1 MPSTKGLT
9 NGDLIGGVEPSR
21 MDDGR
26 FRPNRAKA
34 MRGGEF
40 MLYQNMLWG
49 LAEARFVW
57 DGLPET
63 VNERYLER
71 VLHRHGLAVFFEDPR
86 LHAFFALH
94 AAGTGDVDVYGD
106 PKTFRVTG
114 NRYINRE
121 ISSKDCVPIW
131 TNRNRVN
138 DQWVVNYY
146 AAALAEAAET
156 VRVNALNSRSPMIL
170 ALSQEQRLAG
180 ENFYRQV
187 AEGQPVIFTVKD
199 DMGRGLAESVQALDN
214 RQSPNAISDAIRVK
228 KEIWDDAMLAL
239 GIQSAPRT
247 RGAARR
253 RRGGGDPGPDRGVP
267 RRGDRRPP
275 GGRGR
280 HQRAVRPERVRALAA
295 QSGAGARH
303 QRLGGGLRWL
313 TSR

>member
-9 NGDLIGGVEPSR
+9 NGDLIGGAEPS
-21 MDDGR
+21 MANDGR

-114 NRYINRE
+114 NRYINRD

-187 AEGQPVIFTVKD
+187 AEGQPVIVTVKD
-199 DMGRGLAESVQALDN
+199 DMGRGLAESVQVLDN

-239 GIQSAPRT
+239 GIQCAPPDKKERLVDDEVEAIQGQT
-247 RGAARR
+247 AAF
-253 RRGGGDPGPDRGVP
+253 RGV
-267 RRGDRRPP
+267 
-275 GGRGR
+275 
-280 HQRAVRPERVRALAA
+280 AI
-295 QSGAGARH
+295 GAR
-303 QRLGGGLRWL
+303 QEAADAINERYGLNVSVHWRH
-313 TSR
+313 SREQVRGINDSGEGFDG

>member
-1 MPSTKGLT
+1 MPSTNGLT
-9 NGDLIGGVEPSR
+9 NGDLIGGVEPSKLNA
-21 MDDGR
+21 GR
-26 FRPNRAKA
+26 FRPNAAKA
-34 MRGGEF
+34 LRGGEF

-63 VNERYLER
+63 VDERYLER
-71 VLHRHGLAVFFEDPR
+71 TLHRHGLAVFFEDSL

-94 AAGTGDVDVYGD
+94 AAGTGDIDVYGN

-121 ISSKDCVPIW
+121 VSSKDCVPIW

-170 ALSQEQRLAG
+170 ALSQEQKLAG

-199 DMGRGLAESVQALDN
+199 EMGRGLAESVQALDN
-214 RQSPNAISDAIRVK
+214 RLSPNAISDAIRVK

-239 GIQSAPRT
+239 GIQCAPPDKKERLVDDEVEAIQGQT
-247 RGAARR
+247 AAF
-253 RRGGGDPGPDRGVP
+253 RGV
-267 RRGDRRPP
+267 
-275 GGRGR
+275 
-280 HQRAVRPERVRALAA
+280 AI
-295 QSGAGARH
+295 GAR
-303 QRLGGGLRWL
+303 QEAADAINERYGLNVSVHWRH
-313 TSR
+313 SREQVRGINDMGEGFAD

>member
-9 NGDLIGGVEPSR
+9 NGDLIGGVEPSL
-21 MDDGR
+21 MSDGR

-239 GIQSAPRT
+239 GIQCAPPDKKERLVDDEVEAIQGQT
-247 RGAARR
+247 AAF
-253 RRGGGDPGPDRGVP
+253 RGV
-267 RRGDRRPP
+267 
-275 GGRGR
+275 
-280 HQRAVRPERVRALAA
+280 AI
-295 QSGAGARH
+295 GARQEAADAINERYGLNVSVH
-303 QRLGGGLRWL
+303 WRHSREQVRGINDLGEGFDG
-313 TSR
+313 

>member
-9 NGDLIGGVEPSR
+9 NGDLIGGAEPSKLA
-21 MDDGR
+21 DGR

-40 MLYQNMLWG
+40 TLYQNILWG

-71 VLHRHGLAVFFEDPR
+71 VLHRHGLAVFFEDSR

-239 GIQSAPRT
+239 GIQCAPPDKKERLVDDEVEALQ
-247 RGAARR
+247 GQMAAF
-253 RRGGGDPGPDRGVP
+253 RGVAICA
-267 RRGDRRPP
+267 RQEAADAINERYGLNVSVHWRHSREQVRGIND
-275 GGRGR
+275 
-280 HQRAVRPERVRALAA
+280 
-295 QSGAGARH
+295 
-303 QRLGGGLRWL
+303 LGESFDG
-313 TSR
+313 

>member
-40 MLYQNMLWG
+40 VLYQNMLWG

-199 DMGRGLAESVQALDN
+199 DVGRGLAESVQALDN

-239 GIQSAPRT
+239 GIQCAPPDKKERLVDDEVEAIQGQT
-247 RGAARR
+247 AAF
-253 RRGGGDPGPDRGVP
+253 RGV
-267 RRGDRRPP
+267 
-275 GGRGR
+275 
-280 HQRAVRPERVRALAA
+280 AI
-295 QSGAGARH
+295 GAR
-303 QRLGGGLRWL
+303 QEAADAINERYGLNVSVHWRH
-313 TSR
+313 SREQVRGIDDAGEGFVG

>member
-21 MDDGR
+21 MNDGR

-86 LHAFFALH
+86 LHAFLALH

-239 GIQSAPRT
+239 GIQCAPPDKKERLVDDEVEAIQGQT
-247 RGAARR
+247 AAF
-253 RRGGGDPGPDRGVP
+253 RGV
-267 RRGDRRPP
+267 
-275 GGRGR
+275 
-280 HQRAVRPERVRALAA
+280 AI
-295 QSGAGARH
+295 GARQEAADAINERYGLNVSVH
-303 QRLGGGLRWL
+303 WRHSREQVRGINDLGEGFDG
-313 TSR
+313 

>member
-9 NGDLIGGVEPSR
+9 NGDLIGGVEPSKLNA
-21 MDDGR
+21 GR
-26 FRPNRAKA
+26 FRPNVAKA
-34 MRGGEF
+34 LRGGEF

-63 VNERYLER
+63 VDERYLER

-86 LHAFFALH
+86 LHAFLALH
-94 AAGTGDVDVYGD
+94 AAGTGDVDVYGN

-121 ISSKDCVPIW
+121 VSSKDCVPIW

-170 ALSQEQRLAG
+170 ALSQEQKLAG

-199 DMGRGLAESVQALDN
+199 EMGRGLAESVQALDN
-214 RQSPNAISDAIRVK
+214 RLSPNAISDAIRVK

-239 GIQSAPRT
+239 GIQCAPPDKKERLVDDEVEAIQGQT
-247 RGAARR
+247 AAF
-253 RRGGGDPGPDRGVP
+253 RGV
-267 RRGDRRPP
+267 
-275 GGRGR
+275 
-280 HQRAVRPERVRALAA
+280 AI
-295 QSGAGARH
+295 GAR
-303 QRLGGGLRWL
+303 QEAADAINERYGLNVSVHWRH
-313 TSR
+313 SREQVRGVNDMGEGFVD

>member
-9 NGDLIGGVEPSR
+9 NGDLIGGVEPSK
-21 MDDGR
+21 MHDGR

-239 GIQSAPRT
+239 GIQCAPPDKKERLVDDEVEAIHGQT
-247 RGAARR
+247 AAF
-253 RRGGGDPGPDRGVP
+253 RGVAISA
-267 RRGDRRPP
+267 RQEAADAINERYGLNVSVHWRHSREQVRGIND
-275 GGRGR
+275 
-280 HQRAVRPERVRALAA
+280 
-295 QSGAGARH
+295 
-303 QRLGGGLRWL
+303 LGEGFDG
-313 TSR
+313 